1 MAKEIGKLNVV
12 VGLDSTGFQ
21 NGINSLNR
29 EMKKVQSEFKLASAE
44 MGRHGK
50 GLDSL
55 KLKSDSL
62 TKQTELQRQKVKA
75 LEEAH
80 QKLVE
85 TKGKDAKATQDLEI
99 KLNKAK
105 TQLAYM
111 EQDLKKV
118 NQEIELQSSGFYKL
132 GKALEPVG
140 QKMQDVGEKMEA
152 VGKDLTKKITLP
164 LVGIGTAAIK
174 VGSDFEAGMSE
185 VGAISGAT
193 GNDLKLLEEKAKEM
207 GATTKFS
214 ASESAEA
221 LKYMAMAGWDTNQM
235 LDGLDGVMMLA
246 ASSGEDLGLVSD
258 IVTDALTA
266 FGMEAKEASNFADLL
281 ASASSNSNTN
291 VALLGESFKYVAPLF
306 GAMGYS
312 AEDAALALGLMA
324 NAGIKGSQ
332 AGTSLKTAIANL
344 ANPTDK
350 MAAAMD
356 QLGLSITDANG
367 EMLPFKDVMDE
378 LRLKFAELSE
388 EQQAQYAATIFGKE
402 AMSGMLAIINAS
414 PEDYEKLTQ
423 ATREY
428 NGVAKEMAETMED
441 NLQGEITK
449 LKSAL
454 EGVGIQIFEILV
466 PHLQTLVE
474 KLQLVVEWFGNL
486 SPATQETIVKVAAL
500 AAAIGPLLILGGK
513 VIGGAGTIIT
523 SFSKVSIA
531 LAGLKTGTA
540 GVTVAT
546 SGMATGFSAAGIA
559 AKAGALLLN
568 PWTLGIGAATVAG
581 IALYKHLSKESIPT
595 IELFGDEVSEST
607 KKAVGGFL
615 ELNDE
620 ATLALNQLSWSGQEV
635 TREMADGIT
644 NNFSQMASDIQ
655 AGLDKHHEESL
666 GKIQNF
672 VTSSTSLSKT
682 EQDEILN
689 NMQEGYENRKKE
701 ISDGEARIKEILDT
715 ASSEKRALTKSEQEE
730 INSIQKKMVDTGIKV
745 LSENEV
751 ESKSIMERM
760 KAQAG
765 EITAKQAAEVVKNS
779 LEQKDKTIKAAEE
792 QYKEV
797 VKEIIR
803 QRDESK
809 TITKDQADKLIKEA
823 TRQKDESIK
832 KAEDMHEK
840 VVDEAKTQAKEH
852 VNQVDWETGEIK
864 TKWQVMKSDVSTK
877 AREIKENVIKRWEE
891 IKKDSSQKWQN
902 IKTNLANSWSSMKED
917 TITKAREIKENVT
930 KRWEDIKIS
939 TSENWEAVKISVSNS
954 ISKVKSKISE
964 GIEKIKEWNTTKVK
978 EKVFTIVEKIK
989 RVFSG
994 GGGGATYTSSNFS
1007 GTSFFQG
1014 GLTMVGELGPELVE
1028 LPRGSRIYNDNV
1040 TKKMLSGDKGIT
1052 QHIVINSPTPLTPS
1066 ETARQIKNTSRQL
1079 ALEW

>member
-1 MAKEIGKLNVV
+1 VAKEIGKLNVV

-21 NGINSLNR
+21 NGISSLNR

-44 MGRHGK
+44 MGKHGK
-50 GLDSL
+50 ELDGLR
-55 KLKSDSL
+55 LKSDSL

-80 QKLVE
+80 KKSVE

-111 EQDLKKV
+111 EEDLKKV

-140 QKMQDVGEKMEA
+140 
-152 VGKDLTKKITLP
+152 KDLTKKITLP
-164 LVGIGTAAIK
+164 LIGLGAAAIK

-193 GNDLKLLEEKAKEM
+193 GNDLKKLEEKAKEM

-221 LKYMAMAGWDTNQM
+221 LKYMAMAGWDTTQM

-291 VALLGESFKYVAPLF
+291 VAMLGESFKYVAPLF
-306 GAMGYS
+306 GSLGYS

-350 MAAAMD
+350 MAAAMG

-367 EMLPFKDVMDE
+367 EMLPFKSVMDE
-378 LRLKFAELSE
+378 LRSKFAGLTE

-454 EGVGIQIFEILV
+454 EGVGIQLFEILV

-474 KLQLVVEWFGNL
+474 KLQQAVEWFGNL

-500 AAAIGPLLILGGK
+500 AAAIGPLLMIGGK
-513 VIGGAGTIIT
+513 LIGGIGTTISAIST
-523 SFSKVSIA
+523 ISGAIAVATTGAVAATPTIGA
-531 LAGLKTGTA
+531 LATAFTVLTGPVGIAIGAIA
-540 GVTVAT
+540 GVT
-546 SGMATGFSAAGIA
+546 AAG
-559 AKAGALLLN
+559 
-568 PWTLGIGAATVAG
+568 V
-581 IALYKHLSKESIPT
+581 ALYKHLSKDSIPA
-595 IELFGDEVSEST
+595 IELFGDEVSEAT
-607 KKAVGGFL
+607 QKAVGGFL
-615 ELNDE
+615 ELNNE

-635 TREMADGIT
+635 TKDMADSISS
-644 NNFSQMASDIQ
+644 NFSQMASEIQ
-655 AGLDKHHEESL
+655 VGLDKHHEESL

-672 VTSSTSLSKT
+672 VTNSTSLSKE

-689 NMQEGYENRKKE
+689 NMNEGYENRRQS

-715 ASSEKRALTKSEQEE
+715 ASSEKRALTKTEQEE
-730 INSIQKKMVDTGIKV
+730 INAIQEEMVQTGIQV
-745 LSENEV
+745 LSENEI
-751 ESKSIMERM
+751 EAKAIMERM

-792 QYKEV
+792 QYKDV
-797 VKEIIR
+797 IKEIIR
-803 QRDESK
+803 QRDEAGTISK
-809 TITKDQADKLIKEA
+809 EQADKLIEEA
-823 TRQKDESIK
+823 TRQKDEAIK
-832 KAEDMHEK
+832 KAEEMHEN
-840 VVDEAKTQAKEH
+840 VITEAKTQAEEH

-864 TKWQVMKSDVSTK
+864 TKWQVMKDDIATKSKEIKEDVINKWEEIKIATLEKWEATKTYLADTWGSIKEDTTTK
-877 AREIKENVIKRWEE
+877 AREIKNDVIEKWE
-891 IKKDSSQKWQN
+891 Q
-902 IKTNLANSWSSMKED
+902 IKT
-917 TITKAREIKENVT
+917 
-930 KRWEDIKIS
+930 S
-939 TSENWEAVKISVSNS
+939 TQTNWDAVKTSVADS
-954 ISKVKSKISE
+954 IKTVKDKIDE
-964 GIEKIKEWNTTKVK
+964 GIDKIKEWNATKVK
-978 EKVFTIVEKIK
+978 EKVFSIVENIT
-989 RVFSG
+989 RVFRTITSG
-994 GGGGATYTSSNFS
+994 GSGGAASNFS

-1052 QHIVINSPTPLTPS
+1052 QNIVINSPAPLTPY
-1066 ETARQIKNTSRQL
+1066 EAARQIKNASRQL

>member
-80 QKLVE
+80 QKSVE

-105 TQLAYM
+105 AQLAYM

-140 QKMQDVGEKMEA
+140 QKMQDVGKKMEA

-164 LVGIGTAAIK
+164 LVGLGAAAVK

-193 GNDLKLLEEKAKEM
+193 GNDLKKLEEKAKEM

-221 LKYMAMAGWDTNQM
+221 LKYMAMAGWDTTQM

-291 VALLGESFKYVAPLF
+291 VAMLGESFKYVAPLF
-306 GAMGYS
+306 GALGYS

-350 MAAAMD
+350 MAGAMD
-356 QLGLSITDANG
+356 RLGLSITDANG

-378 LRLKFAELSE
+378 LRLKFAGLSE

-454 EGVGIQIFEILV
+454 EGLGIQIFEILV

-474 KLQLVVEWFGNL
+474 KLQLVVEWFANL

-500 AAAIGPLLILGGK
+500 SAAIGPLLILGGK

-546 SGMATGFSAAGIA
+546 SGMATGFSVAGIA

-620 ATLALNQLSWSGQEV
+620 VTLALNQLSWSGQEV
-635 TREMADGIT
+635 TREMADEIT

-751 ESKSIMERM
+751 EAKAIMERM

-832 KAEDMHEK
+832 NAEEMHKK
-840 VVDEAKTQAKEH
+840 VVDEAKVQAKEH

-864 TKWQVMKSDVSTK
+864 TKWQVMKDDIQTK
-877 AREIKENVIKRWEE
+877 AKEIKEDVINRWEE
-891 IKKDSSQKWQN
+891 IKIATSEKWNN
-902 IKTNLANSWSSMKED
+902 IKTDVANSWSDMK
-917 TITKAREIKENVT
+917 RETFEKVKDIWSEMT
-930 KRWEDIKIS
+930 SRWEDIYIS
-939 TSENWEAVKISVSNS
+939 TRENWGNIRTSVANS
-954 ISKVKSKISE
+954 INNIKDKIDE
-964 GIEKIKEWNTTKVK
+964 GIEKIKEWNATKVK
-978 EKVFTIVEKIK
+978 EKVFSIVEKVK

-994 GGGGATYTSSNFS
+994 GGADSNFS

-1052 QHIVINSPTPLTPS
+1052 QNIVINSPTPLTPS
-1066 ETARQIKNTSRQL
+1066 ETARQIKNASRQL

>member
-1 MAKEIGKLNVV
+1 VAKEIGKLNVV

-80 QKLVE
+80 QKSVE

-291 VALLGESFKYVAPLF
+291 VAMLGESFKYVAPLF
-306 GAMGYS
+306 GALGYS

-350 MAAAMD
+350 MATAMG

-367 EMLPFKDVMDE
+367 EMLPFKDIMDE
-378 LRLKFAELSE
+378 LRIKFADLTE

-402 AMSGMLAIINAS
+402 AMAGMLSIINAS
-414 PEDYEKLTQ
+414 EEDYEKLTE
-423 ATREY
+423 ATRNY
-428 NGVAKEMAETMED
+428 TGTAKEMAETMED

-474 KLQLVVEWFGNL
+474 KLQLVVEWFANL
-486 SPATQETIVKVAAL
+486 NPATQETIVKVAAL

-832 KAEDMHEK
+832 NAEEMHKK
-840 VVDEAKTQAKEH
+840 VVDEAKVQAKEH

-864 TKWQVMKSDVSTK
+864 TKWQVMKDDIQTK
-877 AREIKENVIKRWEE
+877 AKEIKEDVINRWEE
-891 IKKDSSQKWQN
+891 IKIATSEKWNN
-902 IKTNLANSWSSMKED
+902 IKTGVANSWSDMK
-917 TITKAREIKENVT
+917 RETFEKVKDIWSEMT
-930 KRWEDIKIS
+930 SRWEDIYIS
-939 TSENWEAVKISVSNS
+939 TRENWGNIRTSVANS
-954 ISKVKSKISE
+954 INNIKDKIDE
-964 GIEKIKEWNTTKVK
+964 GIEKIKEWNATKVK
-978 EKVFTIVEKIK
+978 EKVFSIVEKVK

-994 GGGGATYTSSNFS
+994 GGADSNFS

-1014 GLTMVGELGPELVE
+1014 GFTMVGELGPELVE

-1066 ETARQIKNTSRQL
+1066 ETARQIKNASRQL